1 MRVFESITRTAR
13 FCFISLSLGGCV
25 TGTIEEPKYKII
37 EAEGDFEIREY
48 APRIVAETLVS
59 EAFDRAPNVG
69 FRRLADYILGN
80 NESKQSIAMTSP
92 VAQEPQSEKI
102 AMTAPVGQ
110 ERAKDNL
117 WVITFT
123 MPSSYTM
130 ETLPKPKNPEV
141 KLKQLPPA
149 KFAVIKFSG
158 FNRAKTV
165 EEKTNELNAWLKA
178 RSTKAKGQAIYAR
191 YNPPWTP
198 WFLRRNELLIE
209 IE

>member
-1 MRVFESITRTAR
+1 MRFFESITRTAR

-37 EAEGDFEIREY
+37 ESEGDFEIREY
-48 APRIVAETLVS
+48 APRIVAETVVS
-59 EAFDRAPNVG
+59 EGFDRAPNVG
-69 FRRLADYILGN
+69 FRRLADYIFGN

-141 KLKQLPPA
+141 ILKQLPA
-149 KFAVIKFSG
+149 SQFAAVRFTG
-158 FNRAKTV
+158 FNRAQTVDNKTQ
-165 EEKTNELNAWLKA
+165 ELTKWL
-178 RSTKAKGQAIYAR
+178 AKKSLQAEGPAIYAR

-198 WFLRRNELLIE
+198 WFMRRNEILLKIK
-209 IE
+209 

>member
-1 MRVFESITRTAR
+1 MTLIKLIVATVSL
-13 FCFISLSLGGCV
+13 CFFSLSLGGCV
-25 TGTIEEPKYKII
+25 TGTIEEPKYKIL

-48 APRIVAETLVS
+48 APRIVAETSVS
-59 EAFDRAPNVG
+59 DSFERAPNIG
-69 FRRLADYILGN
+69 FRRLADYIFGN
-80 NESKQSIAMTSP
+80 NTSKQSIAMTSP

-110 ERAKDNL
+110 ELAKDNL

-141 KLKQLPPA
+141 ILKQLPA
-149 KFAVIKFSG
+149 SKFAAVRFTG
-158 FNRAKTV
+158 FNRANTV
-165 EEKTNELNAWLKA
+165 ESKTQELAAWL
-178 RSTKAKGQAIYAR
+178 AKKSIQAEGKAIYAR

-198 WFLRRNELLIE
+198 WFMRRNEILLQIK
-209 IE
+209 

>member
-1 MRVFESITRTAR
+1 MSVFESIIRTACY
-13 FCFISLSLGGCV
+13 CFISLSLGGCV
-25 TGTIEEPKYKII
+25 TGAIEEPNYKII

-48 APRIVAETLVS
+48 SPRIVAETSVS
-59 EAFDRAPNVG
+59 DTFERAPSIG
-69 FRRLADYILGN
+69 FRRLADYIFGN

-92 VAQEPQSEKI
+92 VAQEPKSEKI

-110 ERAKDNL
+110 ELAKDNL

-141 KLKQLPPA
+141 ILKQLPA
-149 KFAVIKFSG
+149 SKFAAVRFTG
-158 FNRAKTV
+158 FNRAHTV
-165 EEKTNELNAWLKA
+165 ESKTQELTTWL
-178 RSTKAKGQAIYAR
+178 AKKSIRAEGKAIYAR

-198 WFLRRNELLIE
+198 WFMRRNEILLQIK
-209 IE
+209 

>member
-69 FRRLADYILGN
+69 FRRLADYIFGN

-123 MPSSYTM
+123 MPSSHTM

-141 KLKQLPPA
+141 ILKQLPA
-149 KFAVIKFSG
+149 SKFAAVRFTG
-158 FNRAKTV
+158 FNRAQTVDNKTQ
-165 EEKTNELNAWLKA
+165 ELTKWL
-178 RSTKAKGQAIYAR
+178 AKKSLQAEGQAIYAR

-198 WFLRRNELLIE
+198 WFMRRNEILLE
-209 IE
+209 IK

>member
-1 MRVFESITRTAR
+1 MTILAAFTHTAR

-37 EAEGDFEIREY
+37 AVEGDFEIREY

-69 FRRLADYILGN
+69 FRRLADYIFGN

-141 KLKQLPPA
+141 ILKQLPA
-149 KFAVIKFSG
+149 SKFAAVRFTG
-158 FNRAKTV
+158 FNRAQTVDSKTQ
-165 EEKTNELNAWLKA
+165 ELTKWL
-178 RSTKAKGQAIYAR
+178 AKKSLQAEGQAIYAR

-198 WFLRRNELLIE
+198 WFMRRNEILLE
-209 IE
+209 IK

>member
-1 MRVFESITRTAR
+1 MTVLESITRITR

-37 EAEGDFEIREY
+37 ETEGDFEIREY

-69 FRRLADYILGN
+69 FRRLADYIFGN

-123 MPSSYTM
+123 MPSSYNM

-141 KLKQLPPA
+141 ILKQLPA
-149 KFAVIKFSG
+149 SKFAAVRFTG
-158 FNRAKTV
+158 FNRAQTVNSKTQ
-165 EEKTNELNAWLKA
+165 ELTRWL
-178 RSTKAKGQAIYAR
+178 AKKSLQAEGQPIYAR

-198 WFLRRNELLIE
+198 WFMRRNEILLE
-209 IE
+209 IK